1 MTTAKPA
8 SMRTFYLVWFGQMIS
23 LIGSSLTSFGLG
35 VWVFQRTGSATQFAL
50 IAVAA
55 ILPGIL
61 ISPIAGALID
71 RYDRRKVMMF
81 ADLAA
86 GLSTVAVALLLFSGR
101 LEIWHIYITSM
112 LSSTASAFQGPAYSA
127 AISQLVPKAR
137 LERASG
143 MVSASQ
149 GISMILGPALAG
161 ALIGLIGLPGII
173 TIDFATFLFAVGTLL
188 FVRFPAYQRSTTHE
202 SRPSLWQD
210 ARYGWKYMLDRPGL
224 FALVVFF
231 SFINFTWAL
240 LDPLLTPMVLSFADP
255 SALGFVVSA
264 MGVGMMVGSLLMATW
279 GGPKR
284 KMIMIYGFAILQGT
298 LQMVIGSRE
307 SIPLLAGAHLALL
320 IGSPLV
326 NGSIQVLLQRK
337 VPQDV
342 QGRVFA
348 AGRMLAMAAIPVA
361 YLLSGPLA
369 DNVFR
374 PLLRENGA
382 LAGSIGHIIGVGDGR
397 GIGLMY
403 ILAGLLTLVGTG
415 AALLYGPMRRI
426 ERELP
431 DVTPDDPPPPD
442 AGAEAE
448 PALTADAGALA
459 TG

>member
-1 MTTAKPA
+1 
-8 SMRTFYLVWFGQMIS
+8 
-23 LIGSSLTSFGLG
+23 
-35 VWVFQRTGSATQFAL
+35 
-50 IAVAA
+50 
-55 ILPGIL
+55 
-61 ISPIAGALID
+61 
-71 RYDRRKVMMF
+71 
-81 ADLAA
+81 
-86 GLSTVAVALLLFSGR
+86 
-101 LEIWHIYITSM
+101 
-112 LSSTASAFQGPAYSA
+112 
-127 AISQLVPKAR
+127 
-137 LERASG
+137 
-143 MVSASQ
+143 
-149 GISMILGPALAG
+149 
-161 ALIGLIGLPGII
+161 
-173 TIDFATFLFAVGTLL
+173 
-188 FVRFPAYQRSTTHE
+188 
-202 SRPSLWQD
+202 
-210 ARYGWKYMLDRPGL
+210 MLDRPGL

-382 LAGSIGHIIGVGDGR
+382 LAGSIGQIIGVGDGR